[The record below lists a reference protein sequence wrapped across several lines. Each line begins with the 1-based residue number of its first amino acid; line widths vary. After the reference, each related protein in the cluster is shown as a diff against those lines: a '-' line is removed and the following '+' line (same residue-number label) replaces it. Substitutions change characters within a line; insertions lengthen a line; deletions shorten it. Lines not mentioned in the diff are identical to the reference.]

1 MRKETL
7 MYLWKR
13 PGMKAKGFQDLRKY
27 RSSYPSRIH
36 PPLPHLSV
44 YHFASTPWLSVLMIS
59 NDKVHVKYE
68 DKTSYSS
75 VSLFFQE
82 TPTKDKDKKIGK
94 TKKSNSLKPP
104 TKSPSTSYTGK
115 TTAARKCR
123 GLQSPWSMVNLKG
136 LLISMMLDDAREIH
150 SFFPNWIFL
159 DNLRNEVCFRNI
171 EVNFSLFSC
180 TCWWMWIFIT
190 VGMHN

>member
-1 MRKETL
+1 
-7 MYLWKR
+7 
-13 PGMKAKGFQDLRKY
+13 
-27 RSSYPSRIH
+27 
-36 PPLPHLSV
+36 
-44 YHFASTPWLSVLMIS
+44 MIS

-123 GLQSPWSMVNLKG
+123 GLQSP
-136 LLISMMLDDAREIH
+136 
-150 SFFPNWIFL
+150 
-159 DNLRNEVCFRNI
+159 
-171 EVNFSLFSC
+171 
-180 TCWWMWIFIT
+180 
-190 VGMHN
+190 